1 MLIGLTGF
9 ITAWSQSFI
18 LPNYGLKSPETLEIS
33 KIEASSKSTTFYMS
47 IENRIQNGFFC
58 ADKNIYMIY
67 PDGSRNKVESAGG
80 IPVCPDTYKFK
91 AIGEKLDFVLVFPP
105 LKAGTAWIDLI
116 EECNENCF
124 SFYGV
129 TLDDVLNKRLDDV
142 FYKAS
147 KGEPSDNIV
156 LFKSLLDSIASQ
168 NLGIEGSLYINIIEA
183 AMEESDKVNTIVWY
197 KRLAASDA
205 PGLSHYLKYLNNKG
219 IKY

>member
-1 MLIGLTGF
+1 
-9 ITAWSQSFI
+9 
-18 LPNYGLKSPETLEIS
+18 
-33 KIEASSKSTTFYMS
+33 
-47 IENRIQNGFFC
+47 
-58 ADKNIYMIY
+58 
-67 PDGSRNKVESAGG
+67 
-80 IPVCPDTYKFK
+80 
-91 AIGEKLDFVLVFPP
+91 VLVFPP